1 MKITKQTI
9 AAAGFAALLFIAAA
23 GFAALLFAPLAQAQT
38 PGNSATRDIDIRVIN
53 SGMGIKATDIS
64 FGAFPTGNANQN
76 LTLTCTADA
85 TGVVNSPV
93 SDGATCGV
101 ITVSSSDDF
110 NYKLAV
116 SATPLTG
123 RTGAAVGSSLTPT
136 FNIFAADGTTDI
148 AGLGDIDAE
157 TGADS
162 RSTNA
167 INLLAGN
174 AQTYKMGGG
183 ILIGANQATG
193 SYEGNYTV
201 TAEVQETP

>member
-1 MKITKQTI
+1 MKITKQT
-9 AAAGFAALLFIAAA
+9 IAAA

-38 PGNSATRDIDIRVIN
+38 PGNSATKDIDIRVIN
-53 SGMGIKATDIS
+53 SGMSIEASNIN
-64 FGAFPTGNANQN
+64 FGAFPAGDANQN
-76 LTLTCTADA
+76 LILTCTDSAA
-85 TGVVNSPV
+85 GEVNNSA
-93 SDGATCGV
+93 SDDATCGV

-148 AGLGDIDAE
+148 AGLGDINAE

-162 RSTNA
+162 TSTNT

-183 ILIGANQATG
+183 IPIGANQATG
-193 SYEGNYTV
+193 TYEGNYTV
-201 TAEVQETP
+201 TAEVQATP